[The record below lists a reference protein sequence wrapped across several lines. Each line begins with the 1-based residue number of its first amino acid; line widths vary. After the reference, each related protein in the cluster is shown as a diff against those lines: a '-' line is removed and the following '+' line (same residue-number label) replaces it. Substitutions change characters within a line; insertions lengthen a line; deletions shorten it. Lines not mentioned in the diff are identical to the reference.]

1 MAEYFTTAG
10 VCQPHITKVYQNWGK
25 RLSVPHA
32 LHDLYT
38 AGKYTSVAPPPPH
51 TGDWRYLTPEE
62 FTSNLSRLTIE
73 INHIIIH
80 QVDSLQHDNQSSEE
94 STFPQQVD
102 VLSFKAFNF
111 VADPEHLHDFF
122 ELVYMYHGQCSYQ
135 LGDFQQ
141 ELTLKKGQFLIIA
154 PQTKHRLTINDPKAV
169 VIVITIRKSTF
180 QETFFGLLQGEG
192 VLTHFFHSILTRSG
206 SPNYLLFTTQGE
218 RPVRELIQSLVGE
231 SSLGDQYANSCSA
244 GLLSQFFTYLLRHY
258 SQSLQFANY
267 DFLSPRFPLL
277 MQYIQQHYRN
287 LTLKALAEAFH
298 YSETYLSTLIHEN
311 SGQTFSHLLTEL
323 KISEACRLLKHSAMS
338 IGEIAS
344 ATGYSSAVHFS
355 RTFHKVRGIS
365 PQGFRKAYLEAAT
378 QGCASLL
385 PR

>member
-10 VCQPHITKVYQNWGK
+10 VCQTHITKVYQNWGK

-154 PQTKHRLTINDPKAV
+154 PQTKHRLTINDPEAV
-169 VIVITIRKSTF
+169 VIVITIRKSIY
-180 QETFFGLLQGEG
+180 
-192 VLTHFFHSILTRSG
+192 HF
-206 SPNYLLFTTQGE
+206 P
-218 RPVRELIQSLVGE
+218 
-231 SSLGDQYANSCSA
+231 
-244 GLLSQFFTYLLRHY
+244 
-258 SQSLQFANY
+258 
-267 DFLSPRFPLL
+267 
-277 MQYIQQHYRN
+277 
-287 LTLKALAEAFH
+287 
-298 YSETYLSTLIHEN
+298 STLTQI
-311 SGQTFSHLLTEL
+311 
-323 KISEACRLLKHSAMS
+323 R
-338 IGEIAS
+338 
-344 ATGYSSAVHFS
+344 
-355 RTFHKVRGIS
+355 RTS
-365 PQGFRKAYLEAAT
+365 P
-378 QGCASLL
+378 
-385 PR
+385 